1 MGVSSEISALRR
13 GTLGTAGNEGSYF
26 MATRKFDN
34 FNMISA
40 HIV

>member
-1 MGVSSEISALRR
+1 MGVSSKISAFRR

-26 MATRKFDN
+26 IATRKLYI